1 MNLKLINKKDLEKN
15 VDIQPSEKIY
25 YGRYPYKVNLLFP
38 IHRKF
43 VLSNDWD
50 NVMEERRARR
60 LQLWN
65 YSNDVDEFCANIFQ
79 AGWRQY
85 FTDKV
90 QRLYVRSYQD
100 FIAISNFYSA
110 YLKSVAGPI
119 TQEHLSILQSGN
131 TEFVNRENPYFKKFD
146 SILEIVPPWSYGSM
160 SSSERRQMIDDA
172 KEFVLGSIDSEKIKL
187 GRSLYYSAKT
197 YINYDDY
204 ETLAPFIKL
213 SFPECSLRL
222 TRCCI
227 PSLSD
232 KYNKQ

>member
-1 MNLKLINKKDLEKN
+1 MSLKLINKKDLEKN
-15 VDIQPSEKIY
+15 VAIEPSEKIY

-38 IHRKF
+38 IHKAF
-43 VLSNDWD
+43 ALASNTDQWL
-50 NVMEERRARR
+50 EERRNRR
-60 LQLWN
+60 LQIWN
-65 YSNDVDEFCANIFQ
+65 YSNDVDEFCANIFT

-90 QRLYVRSYQD
+90 QRLYVRSYKD
-100 FIAISNFYSA
+100 FISISNFYSG
-110 YLKSVAGPI
+110 YLQSVAGPI
-119 TQEHLSILQSGN
+119 TQEHLDILQSGN
-131 TEFVNRENPYFKKFD
+131 TDFVNRENPYFKKYD
-146 SILEIVPPWSYGSM
+146 SILEIVPPWTYGAM
-160 SSSERRQMIDDA
+160 SSSDRRQLIEDA
-172 KEFVLGSIDSEKIKL
+172 KEFVLGTIDSDKIKV

-197 YINYDDY
+197 YINYSDY